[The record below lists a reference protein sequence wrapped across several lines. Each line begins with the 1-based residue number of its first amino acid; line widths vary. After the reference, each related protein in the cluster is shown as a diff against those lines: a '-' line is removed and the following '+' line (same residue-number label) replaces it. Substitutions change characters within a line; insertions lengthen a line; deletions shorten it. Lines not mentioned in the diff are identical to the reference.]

1 MNTPA
6 HVVINLLVLSRNPNH
21 RKSLAIVAGALIPDM
36 VIIVFYG
43 WHKLIGTAER
53 QIWSIEYYQP
63 FWQGWI
69 DSFNSIP
76 LILLAMLLCWK
87 MRLPILL
94 LLLTSM
100 LLHTFGDLPLHH
112 DDGHGH
118 FFPFSDW
125 HFVSSISY
133 WDPGHY
139 GDWVGKIEFAL
150 VVAASTYLC
159 YAKPVL
165 RVWII
170 PSLLIYLCYWVY
182 VMLVWS

>member
-87 MRLPILL
+87 MRPTIARAYTPYVSVSAKNLTPLSRLL
-94 LLLTSM
+94 WRQS
-100 LLHTFGDLPLHH
+100 P
-112 DDGHGH
+112 
-118 FFPFSDW
+118 
-125 HFVSSISY
+125 
-133 WDPGHY
+133 
-139 GDWVGKIEFAL
+139 
-150 VVAASTYLC
+150 
-159 YAKPVL
+159 
-165 RVWII
+165 
-170 PSLLIYLCYWVY
+170 
-182 VMLVWS
+182 